1 MVESMDVDL
10 NYEQRARVE
19 LIAIHSG
26 KTTAQVLV
34 DAAQFLLNCE
44 VDYYPPSQPARS
56 QQFLPEEELEARFAR
71 LLRR

>member
-1 MVESMDVDL
+1 MNVDL

-19 LIAIHSG
+19 LMAAYSG
-26 KTTAQVLV
+26 KSPERVLI

-44 VDYYPPSQPARS
+44 ADYYPPTQSTQT
-56 QQFLPEEELEARFAR
+56 QQFLSEDELEARLSR

>member
-1 MVESMDVDL
+1 MDIDL
-10 NYEQRARVE
+10 SCEQRARVE

-26 KTTAQVLV
+26 KAPAQVLV

-44 VDYYPPSQPARS
+44 VDYYPPSPVPRS
-56 QQFLPEEELEARFAR
+56 QQFLREDALALRFAR